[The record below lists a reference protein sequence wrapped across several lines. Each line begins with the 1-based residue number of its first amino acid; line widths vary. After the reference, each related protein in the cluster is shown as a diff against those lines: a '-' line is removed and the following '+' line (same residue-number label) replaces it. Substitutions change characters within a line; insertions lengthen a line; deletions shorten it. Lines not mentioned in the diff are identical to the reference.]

1 MGMAASQ
8 ARLLS
13 ITARKSSNEFS
24 GQQIN
29 QQRVTLSNNANA
41 IWTEMLTIQVPTP
54 PSSQDYKKTVYK
66 FETQDGANA
75 AIKKFIKINQPGPY
89 GYYVEYEIPKKVPL
103 LSNLGTESGNIK
115 VEVMLISESITIGHN
130 YL

>member
-41 IWTEMLTIQVPTP
+41 IWTNMLTIQVPTP

-66 FETQDGANA
+66 FETQDGADA
-75 AIKKFIKINQPGPY
+75 AIKKFIKI
-89 GYYVEYEIPKKVPL
+89 I
-103 LSNLGTESGNIK
+103 
-115 VEVMLISESITIGHN
+115 
-130 YL
+130 

>member
-41 IWTEMLTIQVPTP
+41 IWTNMLTLQVPTP
-54 PSSQDYKKTVYK
+54 PSSQDFRKTVYK

-75 AIKKFIKINQPGPY
+75 SIKRFIKNPPGPY
-89 GYYVEYEIPKKVPL
+89 GYLVEYEIPNKVPL
-103 LSNLGTESGNIK
+103 LSNLGT
-115 VEVMLISESITIGHN
+115 
-130 YL
+130 